1 MRVRGPNNVGGAVQT
16 DPTSHNNSRQHA
28 TTCNKVCKRTQHV
41 TSNNVGSCW
50 PTITILRSFTR
61 GFKVWPVSTTTCNRV
76 CKRTQHVTSKN
87 VKSYRRT
94 MLHPFVQGFSLIM
107 LPFIVS
113 SRNAPPEYV
122 RRSVGWRYEKWL
134 WKRLGES
141 SYVTRKLLF

>member
-28 TTCNKVCKRTQHV
+28 TTCNTVCKRTQHV

-50 PTITILRSFTR
+50 PTITILRSFAR

-76 CKRTQHVTSKN
+76 CKRTQHVTSNN

-94 MLHPFVQGFSLIM
+94 TLHPFVQGFSLIM
-107 LPFIVS
+107 MPFIVS

-122 RRSVGWRYEKWL
+122 RRSVGWRHEKWL
-134 WKRLGES
+134 WKRLGER
-141 SYVTRKLLF
+141 SYVTRILLF

>member
-1 MRVRGPNNVGGAVQT
+1 MRVRGPNNVGQT
-16 DPTSHNNSRQHA
+16 DPSLHNNSQQHA
-28 TTCNKVCKRTQHV
+28 TTCNTVCKRTQHV

-50 PTITILRSFTR
+50 PTITILRSFAR

-107 LPFIVS
+107 MPFIVS

-122 RRSVGWRYEKWL
+122 RRSFGWRHEKWL
-134 WKRLGES
+134 WKRLGER
-141 SYVTRKLLF
+141 SYVTRTLLF